1 MAHFAGHIQP
11 SDGLTVLLSLL
22 ATVGIAC
29 MVLVLQMLGLQT
41 SLLWALLVFAP
52 LAGQYYRRKNQGRDV
67 VAVKITLD
75 DATASVWL
83 QGHRDALDTLEAH
96 FGWA

>member
-1 MAHFAGHIQP
+1 M
-11 SDGLTVLLSLL
+11 LLSLL
-22 ATVGIAC
+22 AAVGIAC
-29 MVLVLQMLGLQT
+29 LVLVLRMLGLQT

-52 LAGQYYRRKNQGRDV
+52 LAGQHYRSKNQGTDA

-75 DATASVWL
+75 DATTNVWL

-96 FGWA
+96 FGW